1 LGRVVIGDRESTE
14 KMFAQM
20 GIPAERIKE
29 FLTYGTPEQIR
40 QQLEAFR
47 EIGVDYL
54 IFSFDPRNELE
65 ALTRFGKEVMS
76 TF

>member
-1 LGRVVIGDRESTE
+1 
-14 KMFAQM
+14 M
-20 GIPAERIKE
+20 GVPAERMKE
-29 FLTYGTPEQIR
+29 FMTYGNAEQIR

-65 ALTRFGKEVMS
+65 TVTRFAKEVMS

>member
-1 LGRVVIGDRESTE
+1 MR
-14 KMFAQM
+14 
-20 GIPAERIKE
+20 E

-40 QQLEAFR
+40 QEIENFR
-47 EIGVDYL
+47 EAGVDYL

-65 ALTRFGKEVMS
+65 AVTSFGNDVVS

>member
-1 LGRVVIGDRESTE
+1 
-14 KMFAQM
+14 M
-20 GIPAERIKE
+20 KE
-29 FLTYGTPEQIR
+29 FMTYGNAEQIR

-65 ALTRFGKEVMS
+65 TVTRFAKEVMS